1 MRERARAATF
11 LAMRILTALAALA
24 LLSACDVPSN
34 LEEAKQQAAD
44 IGGQVVDTARGAV
57 DTRTACMLAG
67 QSEAFCGCVQ
77 GRLGAEITE
86 EHITAITTVARET
99 LEGRSVE
106 AAAESASNID
116 ATTRDALVQCA
127 THAAIQGAIGGEGEA
142 AN

>member
-1 MRERARAATF
+1 MRAATF
-11 LAMRILTALAALA
+11 QRMRLLTALAALA

-77 GRLGAEITE
+77 ERLGPEITE
-86 EHITAITTVARET
+86 EHVTAITTVARET

-116 ATTRDALVQCA
+116 PTTRDALVQCA
-127 THAAIQGAIGGEGEA
+127 THAAVQGALGGEGEA

>member
-1 MRERARAATF
+1 LREHAWRATF
-11 LAMRILTALAALA
+11 VRMRILTALAALA
-24 LLSACDVPSN
+24 LLIACDVPSN

-77 GRLGAEITE
+77 ERLGPQITE
-86 EHITAITTVARET
+86 EHVTAITTVARET

-116 ATTRDALVQCA
+116 PTTRDTLVQCA
-127 THAAIQGAIGGEGEA
+127 THAAVQGALGGEG

>member
-1 MRERARAATF
+1 MRAAKF
-11 LAMRILTALAALA
+11 LAMRIVTAFAALV

-44 IGGQVVDTARGAV
+44 IGGQVMDTARGAV

-77 GRLGAEITE
+77 ERLGPQITE
-86 EHITAITTVARET
+86 EHVTAITTVARET

-116 ATTRDALVQCA
+116 PTTRDALVQCA
-127 THAAIQGAIGGEGEA
+127 THAAVQGVIGGEGEA

>member
-1 MRERARAATF
+1 MRLIT
-11 LAMRILTALAALA
+11 TLAALA
-24 LLSACDVPSN
+24 LLSACDVPTN

-44 IGGQVVDTARGAV
+44 IGGQVMDTARGAV

-77 GRLGAEITE
+77 ERLGPQITE
-86 EHITAITTVARET
+86 EHVTAITTVARET

-116 ATTRDALVQCA
+116 PTTRDALVQCA
-127 THAAIQGAIGGEGEA
+127 THAAVQGALGGEAEN

>member
-1 MRERARAATF
+1 
-11 LAMRILTALAALA
+11 
-24 LLSACDVPSN
+24 LLCACDVPSN
-34 LEEAKQQAAD
+34 LEDAKQQAAD
-44 IGGQVVDTARGAV
+44 IGGQVLDTARGAV

-77 GRLGAEITE
+77 ERLGPQITE
-86 EHITAITTVARET
+86 EHVTAITTVAREA

-116 ATTRDALVQCA
+116 PTTRDALVQCA
-127 THAAIQGAIGGEGEA
+127 THAAVQGALGGEGEG